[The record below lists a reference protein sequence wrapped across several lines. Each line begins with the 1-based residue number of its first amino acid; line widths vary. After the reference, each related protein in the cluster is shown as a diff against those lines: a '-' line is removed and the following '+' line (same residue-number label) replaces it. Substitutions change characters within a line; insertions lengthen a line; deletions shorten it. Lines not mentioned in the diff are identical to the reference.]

1 MKLRH
6 NFSWTLVGNTIY
18 AACQWGMLV
27 AITKLGSPEMVG
39 QFTLGLAITAPVMMF
54 TNLHL
59 RTVQVTDA
67 KREFLF
73 GDYLAL
79 RIIGT
84 TLATLTIIGIVAT
97 AGYQPKTSFTILWI
111 GVAKVF
117 ESISDICYGLIQQND
132 QMDRIARSM
141 TIKGILSLILVSL
154 GIYVS
159 GSVVWGTIGL
169 AVAWGIVLFCIDLPN
184 TSAFL
189 TKKSSRESE
198 NSPDIITSL
207 QHNSIN
213 SHQKSLSGLIFRLKQ
228 LSTHFKTIRQKPHS
242 QLKTLTKLAWIS
254 LPLGFV
260 MMLIS
265 LNLNIPRYFIQ
276 TYLGEKAL
284 GVFSALSY
292 LMVVG
297 NIVISALA
305 ESSSTRLSRYYAT
318 AEKHKFTVLLL
329 QLVLIF
335 GVMGLG
341 GILLAWIG
349 GKQILTLIYRPEYAQ
364 QQELFLY
371 LMIAG
376 AIGYVSSALGYA
388 ITAAR
393 YFRVQIPTSIVITVT
408 SALGCL
414 WLIPQMGMKGAALS
428 LIITAAIQF
437 LLNLLVITHA
447 LRQLK

>member
-1 MKLRH
+1 
-6 NFSWTLVGNTIY
+6 
-18 AACQWGMLV
+18 
-27 AITKLGSPEMVG
+27 
-39 QFTLGLAITAPVMMF
+39 
-54 TNLHL
+54 
-59 RTVQVTDA
+59 
-67 KREFLF
+67 
-73 GDYLAL
+73 
-79 RIIGT
+79 
-84 TLATLTIIGIVAT
+84 
-97 AGYQPKTSFTILWI
+97 
-111 GVAKVF
+111 
-117 ESISDICYGLIQQND
+117 
-132 QMDRIARSM
+132 
-141 TIKGILSLILVSL
+141 
-154 GIYVS
+154 
-159 GSVVWGTIGL
+159 
-169 AVAWGIVLFCIDLPN
+169 
-184 TSAFL
+184 
-189 TKKSSRESE
+189 
-198 NSPDIITSL
+198 
-207 QHNSIN
+207 
-213 SHQKSLSGLIFRLKQ
+213 
-228 LSTHFKTIRQKPHS
+228 
-242 QLKTLTKLAWIS
+242 
-254 LPLGFV
+254 

-276 TYLGEKAL
+276 TYLGEKSL

-318 AEKHKFTVLLL
+318 AEKRKFTVLLL

-341 GILLAWIG
+341 GVLLALIG

>member
-97 AGYQPKTSFTILWI
+97 AGYQQKTSFTILWI
-111 GVAKVF
+111 GMAKVF

-141 TIKGILSLILVSL
+141 TIKGILSLILVSS

-228 LSTHFKTIRQKPHS
+228 LSTHFKTTRQKPHS